1 MSCGCDSNMGCTCS
15 MQAGTGIGVSGIG
28 TAGDPFVI
36 TNTVPALGVADTP
49 SLDLSIANNIIS
61 GHVQLDAVL
70 DVADTASIDLA
81 LTGAGTEAIPF
92 TLSAVIKGMILAPA
106 TSGQVMTYGI
116 DGIWRPGPPT
126 QAPVGAIVTA
136 GGLRGDGSGANP
148 FRVYPG
154 TYAEWEGL
162 TV

>member
-15 MQAGTGIGVSGIG
+15 LAAGPGIGVSGIG

-36 TNTVPALGVADTP
+36 SNTQQQLGVADTP
-49 SLDLSIANNIIS
+49 SVDLNVTNAVITAK
-61 GHVQLDAVL
+61 VKLDAVL
-70 DVADTASIDLA
+70 DVADTDSVDLA
-81 LTGAGTEAIPF
+81 LTGAGTEEIPF
-92 TLSAVIKGMILAPA
+92 TLSAVIKGMILNPA
-106 TSGQVMTYGI
+106 TSGQVLTYGI
-116 DGIWRPGPPT
+116 DGFWRPGPPT
-126 QAPVGAIVTA
+126 QAPVGSIVTA

-162 TV
+162 TI